1 MHHSSVYIYTD
12 AEGERVSGLQ
22 RCGARAYL
30 MTRGTTI
37 QEEEQQMMGWCRV
50 WLACLANSAEL
61 EWEQRKDQE
70 KETQA
75 RYDELGKDDCH
86 ILLVL

>member
-37 QEEEQQMMGWCRV
+37 QEEEQQMMG
-50 WLACLANSAEL
+50 
-61 EWEQRKDQE
+61 
-70 KETQA
+70 
-75 RYDELGKDDCH
+75 
-86 ILLVL
+86 